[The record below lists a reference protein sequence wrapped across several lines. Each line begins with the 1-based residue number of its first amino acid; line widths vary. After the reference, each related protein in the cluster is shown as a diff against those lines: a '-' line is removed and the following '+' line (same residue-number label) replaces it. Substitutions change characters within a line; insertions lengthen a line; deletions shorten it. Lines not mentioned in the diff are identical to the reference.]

1 MAAISGEFE
10 TSMAMSWQTLVNET
24 NADPTLCNL
33 KRAIQEDFSNN
44 YPDISEYGRYK
55 GSLYVGDDVIFY
67 RDRVIIPPSLRK
79 RVLGILHSAHQGAL
93 AMKLRAQSLVFW
105 PRITCDIEKTRE
117 HCKECNRN
125 APSQAHL
132 PAEPI
137 NPPATPFEQVFADFF
152 QFAGCHYLVVGDR
165 LSGWTEIYRTPS
177 GSQYAGAKGLIRCL
191 RSFFT
196 TFGVPEELS
205 SDGGPE
211 FVASTTQQFL
221 STWNVRH
228 RVSSAYCPWSNGRA
242 EVAVKSAKR
251 LLRTNVGPTG
261 SLDNDKLLRAML
273 QLRNTPD
280 PDCSVSPAEI
290 VFGRPIR
297 DAFSFCNR
305 REKFSNPEIRS
316 DWRQAWALKE
326 LALRKRFARWS
337 EGHNEHSKTLR
348 PLRVGQRCFI
358 QNQEG
363 NYPKRWD
370 CCGSVTTQPIQPQ
383 D

>member
-1 MAAISGEFE
+1 M
-10 TSMAMSWQTLVNET
+10 
-24 NADPTLCNL
+24 
-33 KRAIQEDFSNN
+33 
-44 YPDISEYGRYK
+44 
-55 GSLYVGDDVIFY
+55 
-67 RDRVIIPPSLRK
+67 
-79 RVLGILHSAHQGAL
+79 
-93 AMKLRAQSLVFW
+93 
-105 PRITCDIEKTRE
+105 
-117 HCKECNRN
+117 
-125 APSQAHL
+125 
-132 PAEPI
+132 
-137 NPPATPFEQVFADFF
+137 
-152 QFAGCHYLVVGDR
+152 
-165 LSGWTEIYRTPS
+165 
-177 GSQYAGAKGLIRCL
+177 
-191 RSFFT
+191 
-196 TFGVPEELS
+196 S

-348 PLRVGQRCFI
+348 PLRVGQRCFV

-370 CCGSVTTQPIQPQ
+370 CSGLVVEVLPHNQYTLKIDGSGRLTKRNRRFLRLYKPASSVVTDSPRSNFLTDLPLTSPVASAANRSNDSINVAGGHGTMFRADVDDGVVNPPVIGTTPTQSPTQILPRANEEADAMPEPVIDATPEPVIKITPAPGVTKDKLAVRRLAEHNAPGLRRESEVTTRLRPRR
-383 D
+383 